1 MFRRR
6 RPEGASLVL
15 VIGLALVLGLVGVSV
30 FFIMRLVAG
39 GEQMQRAADAGNLTL
54 ARAELDQFQVTIPS
68 TGTQLQFNGAS
79 DHAGGGNGVVDLR
92 NINSV
97 MGQSFLVNLNAYD
110 ITQRGIDFGAA
121 GHAVTVNE
129 AANEIADSLAS
140 TMKDPIKTFRV
151 SSAISER
158 NSTAQF
164 SSEQAQ
170 PGGGPRFSYVDR
182 GSPSNIYVEPQQ
194 MPDYDFTKKSSE
206 LFNSKV
212 KSWTATVSSAQDH
225 GKNHYLLGYQDGM
238 TPSGGFKSTYFV
250 PLRPGD
256 RPHLVSQAVFDQNQ
270 TPNFNWPTPVA
281 NAVSQAITK
290 EDTHVALTQFSS
302 YGQIGPITKQGNPLC
317 IKHGFIRILNG
328 APAPVSGVANGNN
341 QDVFVY
347 TENHPQRYAKEKSGK
362 PLPYFVGVSGGN
374 YPYGATTAEDYVGKL
389 QRTSGA
395 KRDCGGFAVGYALSG
410 DKLGPGGVS
419 PSNCAQIDGLDGNVI
434 NNTTLSQAMSG
445 ANLQLKSYNS
455 TDSLQY
461 YARPLL
467 ETAYK
472 LSPSRGTGSNSG
484 SFSIGDIVNLAL
496 LTARAQ
502 GQDFEMKGGQFN
514 AGVADLPSSRTAFAA
529 PNFKIATQAEGANL
543 GSTNQGIKK
552 NGKVWSFIEQR
563 CYEIDPTWTS
573 YCPKNLDSLFE
584 QTVIPLGGRAYIYYS
599 ANGNGG
605 KGGLVMKEEN
615 AALADSSWLAP
626 FISETPDAK
635 PSTSPAEIVSTP
647 LTAQTEKSKE
657 NKALIN
663 LDGDWGYPHP
673 YKSPPN
679 IAVLNWFSFTPSSG
693 YNNLLGEVRMGAVDV
708 PGGKACPTS
717 PLSYT
722 IHSGAGA
729 SGSDTL
735 SLPAGECDAA
745 IKGTGPG

>member
-1 MFRRR
+1 M
-6 RPEGASLVL
+6 L
-15 VIGLALVLGLVGVSV
+15 VIALALILGFVGIAA
-30 FFIMRLVAG
+30 FCIIRLVAG
-39 GEQMQRAADAGNLTL
+39 GEQMQRAADSGNLTL
-54 ARAELDQFQVTIPS
+54 ARAELDQFQVALPASGI
-68 TGTQLQFNGAS
+68 QLQFNGAS
-79 DHAGGGNGVVDLR
+79 DHTAGGNGVIDLR

-97 MGQSFLVNLNAYD
+97 MGQSLLVNLNAYD
-110 ITQRGIDFGAA
+110 ITQKGIDFGAT

-129 AANEIADSLAS
+129 AANEIANSLAS
-140 TMKDPIKTFRV
+140 TMKDPIKTFKV

-158 NSTAQF
+158 NPTAQF

-170 PGGGPRFSYVDR
+170 PGGGPKFSYVDR
-182 GSPSNIYVEPQQ
+182 GSPSNVYVEPQQ

-212 KSWTATVSSAQDH
+212 KNWTTTVGSAQDH
-225 GKNHYLLGYQDGM
+225 GKNNYLLGYQDGM
-238 TPSGGFKSTYFV
+238 TPSGAFKNTYFV

-256 RPHLVSQAVFDQNQ
+256 RPHLVSKAVFDENQ
-270 TPNFNWPTPVA
+270 TPSFNWSTPVA
-281 NAVSQAITK
+281 NAVSQAITNA
-290 EDTHVALTQFSS
+290 DTRVPLTQFSS
-302 YGQIGPITKQGNPLC
+302 YGQIAPITKQGNPLC

-341 QDVFVY
+341 QDVFVF

-374 YPYGATTAEDYVGKL
+374 YPYGATTAEEYAEKL
-389 QRTSGA
+389 QKTSGA
-395 KRDCGGFAVGYALSG
+395 KRDCAGFSVGYALSG
-410 DKLGPGGVS
+410 DKLGQGGVS
-419 PSNCAQIDGLDGNVI
+419 QSNCAQIDGLDGNVV
-434 NNTTLSQAMSG
+434 NNATLSQAMSG
-445 ANLQLKSYNS
+445 ANLQLKTYNS

-461 YARPLL
+461 YARPLI
-467 ETAYK
+467 EAAYK
-472 LSPSRGTGSNSG
+472 LNPSQGIGSNSG

-502 GQDFEMKGGQFN
+502 GQDFDMKAGQFN
-514 AGVADLPSSRTAFAA
+514 AGVADIPSSRSAFAA

-543 GSTNQGIKK
+543 ASTNQGIKK

-615 AALADSSWLAP
+615 AALADASWLAP

-635 PSTSPAEIVSTP
+635 PSTSPAEIVSSP
-647 LTAQTEKSKE
+647 LTAQTANSKE

-693 YNNLLGEVRMGAVDV
+693 YNNLLGEIRMGAVDV

-722 IHSGAGA
+722 INSSAGA

-735 SLPAGECDAA
+735 TLPAGECDAA